1 MKFGPLPIG
10 ESEGVF
16 LAQAIRRPGLTLRK
30 GEWIGAGQIAALQAA
45 HIAEIVA
52 ARIRRALPYVPAE
65 RIVIAPDCGMKYL
78 PRGIAFQ
85 KMKAMVEGTRLV
97 RKERGGGE

>member
-1 MKFGPLPIG
+1 MKFGPLPIA

-52 ARIRRALPYVPAE
+52 ARIEPGEVDENTAALVWPAASPAP
-65 RIVIAPDCGMKYL
+65 ISISLKPSPAAVI
-78 PRGIAFQ
+78 
-85 KMKAMVEGTRLV
+85 
-97 RKERGGGE
+97 

>member
-1 MKFGPLPIG
+1 VKFGPLPVA

-52 ARIRRALPYVPAE
+52 ARIEPGEVDENTAESGPQPRRRQSPY
-65 RIVIAPDCGMKYL
+65 R
-78 PRGIAFQ
+78 
-85 KMKAMVEGTRLV
+85 
-97 RKERGGGE
+97 